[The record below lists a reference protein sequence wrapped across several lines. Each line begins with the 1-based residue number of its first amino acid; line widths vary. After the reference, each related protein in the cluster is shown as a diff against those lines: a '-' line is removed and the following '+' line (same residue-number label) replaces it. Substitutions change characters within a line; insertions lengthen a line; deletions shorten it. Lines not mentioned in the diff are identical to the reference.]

1 MSVPLNQVGTEG
13 RDYLGL
19 QEDGRVGHI
28 KPEVGHSVWGLNQ
41 NAGRKELFQQ
51 GWFCSHVLL

>member
-1 MSVPLNQVGTEG
+1 MSAPLNQVGTGG
-13 RDYLGL
+13 RGYLGF
-19 QEDGRVGHI
+19 QEDGRMGHI
-28 KPEVGHSVWGLNQ
+28 EPKVGHSVCGLNQ